1 MDNTK
6 QFQTHLPE
14 GDGQAVLSVVSD
26 RNVVV
31 ATNQE
36 LIAALRSN
44 ETTMVLG
51 NSAPVAALVAEAA
64 KRLEEFQTAVN
75 LPDPKTAIKTRAVR
89 EKRKSRADRYSD
101 AQGSISDAKTEAE
114 ELRDELQ
121 NWLDGLPEN
130 LQNGSKADALNEAI
144 SNLDTFIQS
153 AEEAEGTD
161 VEFPGMFG

>member
-1 MDNTK
+1 MISN
-6 QFQTHLPE
+6 
-14 GDGQAVLSVVSD
+14 
-26 RNVVV
+26 

-36 LIAALRSN
+36 LITALRSD
-44 ETTMVLG
+44 ETLMALG
-51 NSAPVAALVAEAA
+51 NSSAVLALVAEAT

-75 LPDPKTAIKTRAVR
+75 LPDPKTATKTRSVR

-101 AQGSISDAKTEAE
+101 AQGHISDARAEAE

-121 NWLDGLPEN
+121 NWRDSLPEN
-130 LQNGSKADALNEAI
+130 LQSSSKADQLDEAI
-144 SNLDTFIQS
+144 SNLETFIQS